1 VKEEDFTIFLQDFC
15 DFLTGLE
22 ASIVEMKKQIAK
34 LVGVAEAAVAHAPQ
48 PQPQQPQKMVQLTI
62 QEQLE
67 RLKQPFG
74 ELADYLTFTIREG
87 KAVLTPRQFLGAENF
102 AKIAKIVREH
112 GGEYIS
118 AGKESRF
125 EMPLQK

>member
-1 VKEEDFTIFLQDFC
+1 VKDEDFEIFLEDFM
-15 DFLTGLE
+15 DMLNGLE
-22 ASIVEMKKQIAK
+22 ASIVKMKQQIAK
-34 LVGVAEAAVAHAPQ
+34 LAGVAEAAASAQ
-48 PQPQQPQKMVQLTI
+48 PVQL
-62 QEQLE
+62 EK
-67 RLKQPFG
+67 LKQSFG
-74 ELADYLTFTIREG
+74 ELAAYLTFTVKEG

>member
-1 VKEEDFTIFLQDFC
+1 MKDKDFEVFLEDFC
-15 DFLTGLE
+15 DFLNGLE
-22 ASIVEMKKQIAK
+22 ASVAKMKQQVAK
-34 LVGVAEAAVAHAPQ
+34 LVGVAEQAQQ
-48 PQPQQPQKMVQLTI
+48 PQPQQPKKMVQLTI

-74 ELADYLTFTIREG
+74 ELAGYLTFTVKEG

>member
-1 VKEEDFTIFLQDFC
+1 MKEEDFTIFLQDFC
-15 DFLTGLE
+15 DFLNGLE
-22 ASIVEMKKQIAK
+22 ASVAKMKQQIAK
-34 LVGVAEAAVAHAPQ
+34 LVGVAETAVAHA

-67 RLKQPFG
+67 KLKEPFG
-74 ELADYLTFTIREG
+74 ELADYLTFTVKEG

-118 AGKESRF
+118 AGKGSRF

>member
-1 VKEEDFTIFLQDFC
+1 VKEEDFTIFLEDFC
-15 DFLTGLE
+15 DFLNGLE
-22 ASIVEMKKQIAK
+22 ASVAKMKQQIAK
-34 LVGVAEAAVAHAPQ
+34 LVGVTETAAPAP
-48 PQPQQPQKMVQLTI
+48 PVH
-62 QEQLE
+62 EQLGK
-67 RLKQPFG
+67 LKQSFG
-74 ELADYLTFTIREG
+74 ELADYLTFTVKEG
-87 KAVLTPRQFLGAENF
+87 KAILTPRQFLGAENF

>member
-1 VKEEDFTIFLQDFC
+1 VKEEDFELFLEDFC
-15 DFLTGLE
+15 DFLNGLE
-22 ASIVEMKKQIAK
+22 ASVAKMKKQIAK
-34 LVGVAEAAVAHAPQ
+34 LVGVDEAAAPAHPV
-48 PQPQQPQKMVQLTI
+48 P
-62 QEQLE
+62 EQLE
-67 RLKQPFG
+67 KLKQSFG

-87 KAVLTPRQFLGAENF
+87 KAVLTPRHFLGAENF